1 MRPLEKVVPCVCT
14 TRTTGMSGLGETSR
28 EPASHLALAT
38 HLAGQCLASSG
49 TFRVL
54 TAAQQI
60 ETATWYGGDGSA
72 IREKCRQVREFQI
85 ATYITSLYSFM
96 DRSFSSPLSLLIETR
111 SNGREMQKIEC
122 ENCDGTREKQSR
134 TQGNNDREQVGRALR
149 TRERAAMYSSR
160 GWTIWTREGRA
171 AAPRG
176 GEEEWQGNR
185 TGDGQGQGQ
194 AGPPVAHK
202 RAERRRKRG
211 EEMNMSRRRET
222 RGGEERERRAG
233 GNRMVRHHRQ
243 LVVRTQSNQVVVL
256 VRHGRIVCAAIKVL
270 RLERRLGAHSSR
282 RVVSEHALRACV
294 HACVSTSRT
303 EPGAKRK
310 QRKRKEGH

>member
-1 MRPLEKVVPCVCT
+1 LFFRHSSARAKKTSASRLIVVDSSPIHPRCRLTWKLWMRPLEKVVPCACT

-85 ATYITSLYSFM
+85 ATYSTSLYSFM
-96 DRSFSSPLSLLIETR
+96 DSFSSLLSLSIETR
-111 SNGREMQKIEC
+111 SSGREMQKIEC

-149 TRERAAMYSSR
+149 TRERAAMYSFG
-160 GWTIWTREGRA
+160 GWTIWRREGRS
-171 AAPRG
+171 RG
-176 GEEEWQGNR
+176 G
-185 TGDGQGQGQ
+185 
-194 AGPPVAHK
+194 
-202 RAERRRKRG
+202 
-211 EEMNMSRRRET
+211 S
-222 RGGEERERRAG
+222 
-233 GNRMVRHHRQ
+233 
-243 LVVRTQSNQVVVL
+243 
-256 VRHGRIVCAAIKVL
+256 
-270 RLERRLGAHSSR
+270 
-282 RVVSEHALRACV
+282 
-294 HACVSTSRT
+294 
-303 EPGAKRK
+303 
-310 QRKRKEGH
+310 